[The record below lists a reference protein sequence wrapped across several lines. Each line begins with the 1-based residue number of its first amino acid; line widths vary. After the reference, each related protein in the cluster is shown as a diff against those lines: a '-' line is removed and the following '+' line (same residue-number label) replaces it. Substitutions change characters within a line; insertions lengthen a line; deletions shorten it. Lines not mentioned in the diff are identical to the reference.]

1 MEINLKQEAIRV
13 YAAKFT
19 DKLSKPFFLSQNAI
33 TGAEITTF
41 SDVRQ
46 INLFI
51 LKNLFV
57 KWQREVIRFKSPYF
71 DYENEEV
78 KEALNQFMNT
88 LSNNIVVRKYDFDLL
103 LKQAVEEMIT
113 LVCDPVTFF
122 TKEVG
127 ALGQPK
133 VMIDSLLNI
142 QKYFIFNKHI
152 LVQASTEIS
161 EQGQDD
167 IFAGEAVRFFLRI
180 LNEKSVGVD
189 DPQEAISQLSA
200 VLPCTMSDFVVKQN
214 IVSPP
219 PVKFAEP
226 TPEPTP
232 MMVQEQ
238 ATVSV
243 TAFEVQEDEEELES
257 TFLEQNNATAQKS
270 PGFSNLFKRHDDE
283 DNGDVVAE
291 KFKKIKIESIKTGI
305 PLHLKFMFIN
315 TLFKGNHTDW
325 NDAIEQLDKAK
336 NLDTALSTLKA
347 NYALKFEWDMED
359 ENVTTLIEII
369 ERKF

>member
-78 KEALNQFMNT
+78 KDALNVFMNT
-88 LSNNIVVRKYDFDLL
+88 LSNNIVVRKYDFDML

-127 ALGQPK
+127 TLGQPK

-152 LVQASTEIS
+152 LVQASTEIA

-180 LNEKSVGVD
+180 LHEKSVGID

-200 VLPCTMSDFVVKQN
+200 VLPCVMSDFIVKQN

-219 PVKFAEP
+219 PVKLVDQK
-226 TPEPTP
+226 PEPTP
-232 MMVQEQ
+232 MMVQERGSI
-238 ATVSV
+238 TVAEFDS
-243 TAFEVQEDEEELES
+243 QEEEEIES
-257 TFLEQNNATAQKS
+257 TFSDQKNTNTQKS
-270 PGFSNLFKRHDDE
+270 PALSNLFKRHDDDE
-283 DNGDVVAE
+283 NVDVVAE

-325 NDAIEQLDKAK
+325 NEAIEELDKAK
-336 NLDTALSTLKA
+336 NLESALNTLKV
-347 NYALKFEWDMED
+347 NYASKFEWDMND